1 MHPLAVA
8 YLDVVYAIAQ
18 LFGGVIVGLLLK
30 RLIGVKK
37 SLLLGLGLS
46 AIFNILLSF
55 TTNATL
61 IFILTSLNGL
71 GYGLTYNILLGMAM
85 QPFAKDMREVTMG
98 IYQTFFAIGIFYGDK
113 IFALLIKMLPS
124 TLQAVQLS
132 QTVFALMGG
141 LSVVTMLVIL
151 IVFRSKHERFLEA

>member
-1 MHPLAVA
+1 
-8 YLDVVYAIAQ
+8 
-18 LFGGVIVGLLLK
+18 
-30 RLIGVKK
+30 
-37 SLLLGLGLS
+37 
-46 AIFNILLSF
+46 
-55 TTNATL
+55 
-61 IFILTSLNGL
+61 
-71 GYGLTYNILLGMAM
+71 MAM